1 MAMKRN
7 TTLASVK
14 NKFAIFLV
22 LSLLPAV
29 SAYPQVK
36 FKPRPVKFKLEKY
49 VFRDEPEYA
58 GDSTRLIEILSYDEG
73 ENQVEIPVS
82 EAETLSTISMVCEKP
97 FKYYYKNYG
106 NSDSTGNRP
115 KLLKDSDY
123 FFTVSYDPYQPVI
136 SSLPPVGYFLLG
148 NIMVLIAE
156 GTVPPFLKREGTV
169 MTFDTYY
176 RDYDVRN
183 LDDMGEIPDFEC
195 YLPQWTIVCRGG
207 KLALISYISYDDEDD
222 KLVESQRDM
231 DNIGEAYIE

>member
-1 MAMKRN
+1 M
-7 TTLASVK
+7 K

-29 SAYPQVK
+29 SAYPQKASPVK
-36 FKPRPVKFKLEKY
+36 FKARPVKFKLEKY

-123 FFTVSYDPYQPVI
+123 FFTVTYDPYQPVI
-136 SSLPPVGYFLLG
+136 SNLPPVGYFLLG
-148 NIMVLIAE
+148 NIMVLIAK

-183 LDDMGEIPDFEC
+183 LDDMGKSQILNAIFLNGPLSAGVESWP
-195 YLPQWTIVCRGG
+195 LS
-207 KLALISYISYDDEDD
+207 LISHMMMKMTNWSNPKEIWII
-222 KLVESQRDM
+222 LVKHTLNSHEK
-231 DNIGEAYIE
+231 